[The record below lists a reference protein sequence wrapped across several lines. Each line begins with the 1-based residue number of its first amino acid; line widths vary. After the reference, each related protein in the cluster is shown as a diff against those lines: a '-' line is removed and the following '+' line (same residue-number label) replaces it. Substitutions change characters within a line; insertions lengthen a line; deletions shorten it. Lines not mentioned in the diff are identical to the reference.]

1 MKAAIVLLDY
11 LRHEHTAQAVAS
23 FSLGNYHYDMFT
35 IDKKGIAAALNE
47 GIRKTKDYDIVAFCG
62 NDIVL
67 PNNWLLM
74 AVEHIQAIPETG
86 MCGIYCVETL
96 PKTEVINGIEVHP
109 TWATFG
115 NVIIP
120 RKAIDSVGYF
130 NEAYDPYGM
139 QDSDYGL
146 RLTQLGFKSYYIKV
160 LQSQH
165 IGHDVG
171 EQTDYRKMK
180 DEGLNKAGEIWSE
193 YTKLYEESNNYT
205 IFYDEYSR

>member
-11 LRHEHTAQAVAS
+11 LRHEHTVQAVAS
-23 FSLGNYHYDMFT
+23 FPLGNYPYDMFT

-47 GIRKTKDYDIVAFCG
+47 GIRKTKDYEIVAFCG

-86 MCGIYCVETL
+86 MCGIYCVENL

-120 RKAIDSVGYF
+120 RKAIDKVGYF

-146 RLTQLGFKSYYIKV
+146 RLSELGYKNYYIKG
-160 LQSQH
+160 LQSSH

-180 DEGLNKAGEIWSE
+180 DEGLNKAGEIWGE
-193 YTKLYEESNNYT
+193 YTKKYQESNNYT
-205 IFYDEYSR
+205 IFYDESIN

>member
-23 FSLGNYHYDMFT
+23 FPLGNYPYDMFT

-47 GIRKTKDYDIVAFCG
+47 GINKTKDYDLVAFCG
-62 NDIVL
+62 NDIVM
-67 PNNWLLM
+67 PNNWLLI

-146 RLTQLGFKSYYIKV
+146 RLTQLGFKSYYIKG
-160 LQSQH
+160 LQSSH

-180 DEGLNKAGEIWSE
+180 DEGLNKAGAIWE
-193 YTKLYEESNNYT
+193 YYNKLYFETNNYT
-205 IFYDEYSR
+205 IFYDESIN

>member
-1 MKAAIVLLDY
+1 
-11 LRHEHTAQAVAS
+11 
-23 FSLGNYHYDMFT
+23 
-35 IDKKGIAAALNE
+35 
-47 GIRKTKDYDIVAFCG
+47 
-62 NDIVL
+62 
-67 PNNWLLM
+67 
-74 AVEHIQAIPETG
+74 
-86 MCGIYCVETL
+86 
-96 PKTEVINGIEVHP
+96 
-109 TWATFG
+109 
-115 NVIIP
+115 
-120 RKAIDSVGYF
+120 
-130 NEAYDPYGM
+130 M

-146 RLTQLGFKSYYIKV
+146 RLNQLGFKSYYIKG

>member
-11 LRHEHTAQAVAS
+11 LRHDHTAQAVAS
-23 FSLGNYHYDMFT
+23 FPLGNYRYDMFT

-47 GIRKTKDYDIVAFCG
+47 GIRKTKDYDVVAFCG
-62 NDIVL
+62 NDIVM

-146 RLTQLGFKSYYIKV
+146 RLTQLGFKSYYIKG

-180 DEGLNKAGEIWSE
+180 DEGLNKAGAIWE
-193 YTKLYEESNNYT
+193 YYNKLYTETNNYT
-205 IFYDEYSR
+205 IFYDESIN